1 MSKTFWVL
9 PDINQNGK
17 LWVVNSLTNEK
28 MSLIDFYKK
37 FNVKEVAKE
46 FEVGIPEELL
56 DKFKSPQFGFSQI
69 IKNKFDNIFSLS
81 IRCGKDIEERTVTL
95 TYIQVLSDLKEI
107 SLPSQ
112 DDLEFLKN
120 VNPKFNFQV
129 GQDVVSKIERIKK
142 AAFRFP
148 DIISFSSE
156 KLERN
161 IYKHGWNGEDPSS
174 KKFIMIGLGIA
185 LLIFLIIL
193 IK

>member
-1 MSKTFWVL
+1 MDKEPMTLVGY
-9 PDINQNGK
+9 NK
-17 LWVVNSLTNEK
+17 VTN
-28 MSLIDFYKK
+28 
-37 FNVKEVAKE
+37 
-46 FEVGIPEELL
+46 
-56 DKFKSPQFGFSQI
+56 
-69 IKNKFDNIFSLS
+69 
-81 IRCGKDIEERTVTL
+81 
-95 TYIQVLSDLKEI
+95 
-107 SLPSQ
+107 
-112 DDLEFLKN
+112 DLEFLKN